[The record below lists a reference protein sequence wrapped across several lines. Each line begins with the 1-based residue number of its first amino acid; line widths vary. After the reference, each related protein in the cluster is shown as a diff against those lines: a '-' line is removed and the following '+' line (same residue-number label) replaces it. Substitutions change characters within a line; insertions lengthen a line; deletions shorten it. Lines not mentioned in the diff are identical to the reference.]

1 MEIFNWSIFPLH
13 WKISGWLPKHT
24 PARGSPWPAGT
35 YTNQFNTPMKCLSQV
50 GRSLS
55 SEFSN
60 PSWLQYVPDI
70 FNPTDICVGH
80 THIACWPCWALS
92 GSAIFLNAVSYKCI
106 SALFHQ
112 IKSNHI
118 NSYHIISIHIPH
130 QQLDPPCSPTSYTK
144 TPWVFWRSPKK
155 PTAPAHGL
163 PAKRSQGK
171 STMRSMR
178 SDHGESEGFY

>member
-70 FNPTDICVGH
+70 FNPIDTCVGH
-80 THIACWPCWALS
+80 THVTCWPCWALS
-92 GSAIFLNAVSYKCI
+92 GSEIFLKAVSYKCI

-112 IKSNHI
+112 IKSH
-118 NSYHIISIHIPH
+118 HIISYPIHIPH
-130 QQLDPPCSPTSYTK
+130 QQLDHPDPQLH
-144 TPWVFWRSPKK
+144 TPKHLGCFGDRP
-155 PTAPAHGL
+155 
-163 PAKRSQGK
+163 RSQQRQR
-171 STMRSMR
+171 TVCLQNA
-178 SDHGESEGFY
+178 DGFHV